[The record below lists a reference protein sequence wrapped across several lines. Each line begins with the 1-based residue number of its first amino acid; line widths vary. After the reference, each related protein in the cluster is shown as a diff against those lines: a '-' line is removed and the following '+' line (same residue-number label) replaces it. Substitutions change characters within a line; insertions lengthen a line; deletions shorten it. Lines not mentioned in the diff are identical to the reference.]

1 MIPLDFEPTLQAAH
15 ARIQAVRPQDYPR
28 TRNDLDGAV
37 TRLSPYL
44 THGFVSLPEVHAGVD
59 AVYPLD
65 DQHKLVFELG
75 WRAYFQHVWRH
86 VGSGIHQ
93 SLHDGLL
100 PDAAYA
106 QAMPD
111 DIVQARTGV
120 PAIDC
125 AVRELYATGY
135 LHNHA
140 RMWLASYVV
149 HLRKVHWHV
158 GAEWLY
164 SHLLDGDLAS
174 NHLSW
179 QWVAGT
185 GSSKPYVFNADNVA
199 RFAPAAWHS
208 PGSVIDTSYEALD
221 RIARSVKPAVFGR
234 NSVAGIRPPELFSL
248 PPRPDDFAP
257 VNAQAVQGRDV
268 WLVHPWALGAFP
280 AGLPEGTLALGIAV
294 AEFHQQH
301 PWTAQ
306 RWDFVTRRMRQLAPL
321 CWYAPAKTMGTALDA
336 ARSVHVLA
344 NPHLDDLGDLG
355 DLGQSW
361 LPASVSQHAAPR
373 LFAPVD
379 ELCGSFSKWR
389 GRTKVLR

>member
-1 MIPLDFEPTLQAAH
+1 MTPFDFEPTLQAAH
-15 ARIQAVRPQDYPR
+15 ARIQAVRPQDYAR

-111 DIVQARTGV
+111 DIVQARCGV

-179 QWVAGT
+179 QWVAST

-221 RIARSVKPAVFGR
+221 RIARSEKPAVFGR

-268 WLVHPWALGAFP
+268 WLVHPWALGALP

-306 RWDFVTRRMRQLAPL
+306 RWDFVTRRTRQLAPL
-321 CWYAPAKTMGTALDA
+321 CWYAPAKTMGTALGA

-344 NPHLDDLGDLG
+344 NPHLGDLG

-361 LPASVSQHAAPR
+361 LPASVNQHVAPR
-373 LFAPVD
+373 LFTPVD

>member
-1 MIPLDFEPTLQAAH
+1 MTSFAFEPTLQAAH
-15 ARIQAVRPQDYPR
+15 ERIKAVRPQDYAR
-28 TRNDLDGAV
+28 TRNALNGAV

-44 THGFVSLPEVHAGVD
+44 THGFVSLPEVYAGV
-59 AVYPLD
+59 ASSYPLD
-65 DQHKLVFELG
+65 DQHKFVFELG
-75 WRAYFQHVWRH
+75 WRAYFQHVWSH
-86 VGSGIHQ
+86 LGAGIHQ
-93 SLHDGLL
+93 SLHEGLM
-100 PDAAYA
+100 PEAAYA
-106 QAMPD
+106 NELPE

-185 GSSKPYVFNADNVA
+185 GSSKPYVFNADNVQ

-208 PGSVIDTSYEALD
+208 PNTVIDTTYEALD
-221 RIARSVKPAVFGR
+221 RIARSAKPAVFGR
-234 NSVAGIRPPELFSL
+234 SNAAGTSPTDLFSL
-248 PPRPDDFAP
+248 PPQPDDFSA
-257 VNAQAVQGRDV
+257 VDSQAVQGRDV
-268 WLVHPWALGAFP
+268 WLVHPWALGALP
-280 AGLPEGTLALGIAV
+280 ADLPAGTLALGIAV

-301 PWTAQ
+301 TWTAQ
-306 RWDFVTRRMRQLAPL
+306 RWHFVTQRMRQLAPL
-321 CWYAPAKTMGTALDA
+321 CWYAQAQTIGAALRS
-336 ARSVHVLA
+336 ARSVHLLPD
-344 NPHLDDLGDLG
+344 PHLRAVGKP
-355 DLGQSW
+355 W
-361 LPASVSQHAAPR
+361 LPAAVRQHAVPR
-373 LFAPVD
+373 LFTPVAD
-379 ELCGSFSKWR
+379 LCASFSKWR
-389 GRTKVLR
+389 SRTSLVR